1 MRIVTEHMHELDS
14 SMEMKYKSLEYPTP
28 GHASLPKMFFVGLWV
43 GARGGGKTYSCAQL
57 LKMYEHFGIHDGGS
71 ACAQRI
77 ILMTPT
83 FEANPVWS
91 SLKHLDAVHSNYTDQ
106 RLVDVIQDIK
116 DEAEKTKTWVRRCKA
131 WDRASKCDHPS
142 KIRKKDME
150 VLMETMMQD
159 PREMTE
165 RPRFEKPVVNFL
177 VLDDLVGSSAFKA
190 VGRSA
195 LTQVILRNR
204 HLRLCVCI
212 LAQSL
217 KSVPRTMRMNTS
229 VLVLFKFANTK
240 VVLDLHEEVSN
251 LLTESEFEE
260 LYKYATTE
268 HKHGCLI
275 IDMSQPEPERF
286 KSGWNRVL
294 RLGGDTQDIIVE
306 SSIL

>member
-1 MRIVTEHMHELDS
+1 MTELDDPA
-14 SMEMKYKSLEYPTP
+14 MEMKYKSLEYPIP
-28 GHASLPKMFFVGLWV
+28 GHASLPRMFFVGLWV

-57 LKMYEHFGIHDGGS
+57 LKMYEHFGIHDGRTE
-71 ACAQRI
+71 CAQRI

-83 FEANPVWS
+83 YEANPVWN
-91 SLKHLDAVHSNYTDQ
+91 SLRHLDAVHSNYTDQ

-116 DEAEKTKTWVRRCKA
+116 DEAEKTKTWLKRCKA
-131 WDRASKCDHPS
+131 WDRASKCNHPS
-142 KIRKKDME
+142 QIKRKDMA

-159 PREMTE
+159 PRETTE

-177 VLDDLVGSSAFKA
+177 ILDDLVGSAAFKS

-217 KSVPRTMRMNTS
+217 KSIPRTMRMNSS
-229 VLVLFKFANTK
+229 VMVLFKFANSK

-251 LLTESEFEE
+251 LLTESEFED
-260 LYKYATTE
+260 LYKYATTST
-268 HKHGCLI
+268 KHGCLI
-275 IDMSQPEPERF
+275 IDMTQPEPERF
-286 KSGWNRVL
+286 KSGWKSLLEINNVNN
-294 RLGGDTQDIIVE
+294 V
-306 SSIL
+306 